1 MVKGTATMRHL
12 LLSLLLLS
20 GPLLVAQTVVKISN
34 VSITEKE
41 TVTPGTDATTA
52 LKGSEGSERIM
63 LFTDGPVA
71 IRTWFKVSTHKSP
84 RSSTKD
90 SAVNLIM
97 ELDLLENG
105 KKKDNRR
112 VEKIFYMDQDR
123 TTTFNEEFVIK
134 NGITVRVLKV
144 KFDAAIE

>member
-1 MVKGTATMRHL
+1 MRTI
-12 LLSLLLLS
+12 LLSLFLLA
-20 GPLLVAQTVVKISN
+20 GTLLQSQTIVKISN
-34 VSITEKE
+34 VTITEKE
-41 TVTPGTDATTA
+41 NLTNGTDVTTA
-52 LKGSEGSERIM
+52 LHGAEGSERVM
-63 LFTDGPVA
+63 LFTDGPTT

-84 RSSTKD
+84 RSSIKD

-112 VEKIFYMDQDR
+112 VEKIFYMDQAR
-123 TTTFNEEFVIK
+123 STTFSEEFVIK
-134 NGITVRVLKV
+134 SGINVRVLKV

>member
-1 MVKGTATMRHL
+1 MRPL
-12 LLSLLLLS
+12 LALLLLFS
-20 GPLLVAQTVVKISN
+20 LSTTTNAQTVVRITN
-34 VSITEKE
+34 LTITEKE
-41 TVTPGTDATTA
+41 VATPGPELSSQ
-52 LKGSEGSERIM
+52 LKGAEGSERVV
-63 LFTDGPVA
+63 LFSDGPFS

-112 VEKIFYMDQDR
+112 VEKIFYMDQAR
-123 TTTFNEEFVIK
+123 TTTYNEKFVIK
-134 NGITVRVLKV
+134 KGIDVRVIHV
-144 KFDAAIE
+144 KFDATIE

>member
-1 MVKGTATMRHL
+1 MRIL
-12 LLSLLLLS
+12 LLSLILLAS
-20 GPLLVAQTVVKISN
+20 DLLQSQTVVRISN
-34 VSITEKE
+34 VTITEKE
-41 TVTPGTDATTA
+41 NVSKGTDVTSTLNGA
-52 LKGSEGSERIM
+52 EGSERIV
-63 LFTDGPVA
+63 LFTDGPTA

-112 VEKIFYMDQDR
+112 VEKIFYMDQAR
-123 TTTFNEEFVIK
+123 TTTFKEEFVIK
-134 NGITVRVLKV
+134 TGITVRVLKV
-144 KFDAAIE
+144 QFDAAIE